1 MDNLE
6 RYITTEARR
15 FIDEE
20 EKNQK
25 TMDIKYKLNNDDIST
40 NKSRKAP
47 AKKNVVKYSIN
58 NKYNI

>member
-1 MDNLE
+1 MN
-6 RYITTEARR
+6 I
-15 FIDEE
+15 
-20 EKNQK
+20 KNN
-25 TMDIKYKLNNDDIST
+25 LNNDDIST